1 MNEFRF
7 AASWMAN
14 QKGVCADVGNEIDDE
29 YDRKQDPENAVR
41 LGSQQPCENQAA
53 AQLYERGRA
62 IGEGRGK

>member
-7 AASWMAN
+7 AASGMAN
-14 QKGVCADVGNEIDDE
+14 QKGVGADVGNEIDDV
-29 YDRKQDPENAVR
+29 YDREQDSENAVC

-53 AQLYERGRA
+53 AQLYESGRA